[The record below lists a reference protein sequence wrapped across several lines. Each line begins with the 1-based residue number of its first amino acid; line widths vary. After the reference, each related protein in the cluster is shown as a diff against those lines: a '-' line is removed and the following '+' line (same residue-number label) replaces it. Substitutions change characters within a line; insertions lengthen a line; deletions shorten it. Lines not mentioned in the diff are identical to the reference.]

1 MATLIPANQ
10 PESHNSKKDVLLVA
24 AQAGQSLTTGTGL
37 ILLTVTVKAR
47 CPPHNTLDYLGL
59 HVLRSYFTDKKT
71 KNQCGPSPAPGT
83 ESLNSAVAHSW
94 SNRSLDICVSFY
106 FFLQFF

>member
-59 HVLRSYFTDKKT
+59 TPGVTEVLTSVFLFIFFFSFFDTGSY
-71 KNQCGPSPAPGT
+71 
-83 ESLNSAVAHSW
+83 VAHAGLTL
-94 SNRSLDICVSFY
+94 LDPPVSTSQK
-106 FFLQFF
+106 LEL